1 VGIRSLFYLGE
12 KMSTQEFKDAMKQ
25 YVILRDAHGEDHE
38 LTKDAFIL
46 LFSLAPDEYVD
57 EAHNIAVE
65 MNLIPDASGYL
76 EDGLPM
82 YKLDDIAA
90 KNGVTIEEAE
100 KSMSNILEIQ
110 SSAGIK
116 NTSISSSNVIYNKQ

>member
-1 VGIRSLFYLGE
+1 
-12 KMSTQEFKDAMKQ
+12 MSTQEFKDALKQ
-25 YVILRDAHGEDHE
+25 YVILRDAHGADHE
-38 LTKDAFIL
+38 LAKDAFIL

-76 EDGLPM
+76 EDGSPM
-82 YKLDDIAA
+82 YKLGDIAA

-100 KSMSNILEIQ
+100 KAMSNILEIQ
-110 SSAGIK
+110 SIAGIK